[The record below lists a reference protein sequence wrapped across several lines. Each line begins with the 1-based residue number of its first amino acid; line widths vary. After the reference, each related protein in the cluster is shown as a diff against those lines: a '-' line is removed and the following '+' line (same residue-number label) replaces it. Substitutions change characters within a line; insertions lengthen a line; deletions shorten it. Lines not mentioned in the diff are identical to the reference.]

1 MNYLLYNPLS
11 NNGKGD
17 VGKKKAVKELSSQF
31 PDLEEVDYTSIL
43 FEDLAKEL
51 KPQDNLILC
60 GGDGTLN
67 FFANDY
73 KSNRIPNGVTIYLYP
88 CGTGNDF
95 VNDLA
100 DKGINLKLIELN
112 RYLEKLPKVKVNGK
126 ESYFINNVGFGLDGM
141 VCEVADE
148 LKSKGKKPNYTS
160 IAISL
165 LKGKYERKNA
175 TVTVDGITKEFK
187 EVWIAPAMNGRFYG
201 GGMKA
206 APSQDRLSGNLT
218 CAVMFGQSRMHTIK
232 AFSGIFKGT
241 HIKHTEMVEMITG
254 KHITV
259 TFDSPCALQ
268 IDGETVLN
276 VTSYEAWVPEE

>member
-17 VGKKKAVKELSSQF
+17 VATKKAIKELSGQF
-31 PDLEEVDYTSIL
+31 PDLDDIDYTAIL
-43 FEDLAKEL
+43 FDDFVKQLTSS
-51 KPQDNLILC
+51 DNIILC

-67 FFANDY
+67 FFANDI
-73 KSNRIPNGVTIYLYP
+73 KAFPIPKGCQIYFYP
-88 CGTGNDF
+88 AGTGNDF
-95 VNDLA
+95 INDLA
-100 DKGINLKLIELN
+100 DKGVNTKLVDLS
-112 RYLEKLPKVKVNGK
+112 RYLERLPKVKVNGK

-148 LKSKGKKPNYTS
+148 MRSKGKKPNYTS

-165 LKGKYERKNA
+165 LKGKYERRNA
-175 TVTVDGITKEFK
+175 TVTVDGVTKEFK
-187 EVWIAPAMNGRFYG
+187 EVWIAPTMNGRYYG

-206 APSQDRLSGNLT
+206 APAQDRLSGLLS
-218 CAVMFGQSRMHTIK
+218 CAVMYGQSRMHTIK

-241 HIKHTEMVEMITG
+241 HIKHTEMVEIITG

-259 TFDSPCALQ
+259 TFDTPCALQ

-276 VTSYEAWVPEE
+276 VSSYEAWVPED